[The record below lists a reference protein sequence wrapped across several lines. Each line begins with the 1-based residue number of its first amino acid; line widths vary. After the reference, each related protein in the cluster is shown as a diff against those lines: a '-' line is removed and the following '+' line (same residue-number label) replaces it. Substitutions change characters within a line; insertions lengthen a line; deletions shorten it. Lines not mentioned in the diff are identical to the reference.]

1 MQTER
6 IRKNPRIKIH
16 SIKGKRWKSGL
27 FNDESMMKWKKESK
41 IIRLRC
47 IKKINKGDDK
57 INRDKKMIYAI
68 WSWHHSDIK

>member
-1 MQTER
+1 
-6 IRKNPRIKIH
+6 
-16 SIKGKRWKSGL
+16 
-27 FNDESMMKWKKESK
+27 MMKWKKESK

>member
-1 MQTER
+1 MDYLMM
-6 IRKNPRIKIH
+6 N
-16 SIKGKRWKSGL
+16 RWW
-27 FNDESMMKWKKESK
+27 NEKKESK

-47 IKKINKGDDK
+47 IKKINKEDDK